1 MFMTGHGLGA
11 ALATLMASVRT
22 PAALY
27 TFRSPKVGD
36 ADFVATLAPIKS
48 YRYVNC
54 CDLVPQIPQQN
65 F

>member
-27 TFRSPKVGD
+27 TFGSPKVGD
-36 ADFVATLAPIKS
+36 ADFVCSLAPLRVI
-48 YRYVNC
+48 
-54 CDLVPQIPQQN
+54 DM
-65 F
+65 